1 MQIFID
7 SIEILDND
15 GEHAALVITGKAAL
29 KKAIIPLNCLFW
41 QRRCKSIESVL
52 ASAGKKM
59 K

>member
-1 MQIFID
+1 VQIFID
-7 SIEILDND
+7 SIEILVS
-15 GEHAALVITGKAAL
+15 EHGALVITGEAAL